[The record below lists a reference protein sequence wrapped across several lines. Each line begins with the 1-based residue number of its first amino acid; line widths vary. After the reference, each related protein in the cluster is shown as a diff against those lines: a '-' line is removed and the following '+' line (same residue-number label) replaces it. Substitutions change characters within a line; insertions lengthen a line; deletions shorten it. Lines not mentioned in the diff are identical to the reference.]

1 MTEAEP
7 RTDEE
12 GLSQAEQEF
21 PIEGKSYSFLTS
33 SIQHE
38 KVEVKGKATKFF
50 VNGYISTSDIDAVN
64 DMVTREALADMLK
77 QIKGRVIP
85 LKIDV
90 EHEIIDRDT
99 HEIRHIIPVG
109 KVIDG
114 RLDNIG
120 LWVKVQLN
128 DAIDRFDEVWGSIK
142 NGNLDAFSIAFRVK
156 DFTHRMING
165 VKTRILKEL
174 DLINIT
180 LTGMPINPAASI
192 TDVFAKA
199 VRDLEGKGD
208 DDMADIEEKKK
219 HVHSAKWD
227 RCVTK
232 VRAAGGVSNPEAL
245 CTAVLGAEAFKSA
258 HTLKEMHKVERI
270 MKEEHMD
277 DKPNKKAAEAEAK
290 ADAEAEAKVKADAEQ
305 KAAEVKEAAEKTAAD
320 AADQGKD
327 NETKAVTELKARLDA
342 AEEKNADLA
351 AELKELKNL
360 PILKAAAPA
369 AAPAA
374 GNDTEQKAKSPLDVI

>member
-7 RTDEE
+7 HTDGE

-38 KVEVKGKATKFF
+38 KVEVKGEPTEFF

-90 EHEIIDRDT
+90 EHEIIDRES

-114 RLDNIG
+114 RLDNVG

-208 DDMADIEEKKK
+208 DTMNTEGKAK
-219 HVHSAKWD
+219 HDHSQKWKD
-227 RCVTK
+227 CVRK
-232 VRAAGGVSNPEAL
+232 VQAEGGVSSPEAL
-245 CTAVLGAEAFKSA
+245 CTAVLGADAFKGA

-277 DKPNKKAAEAEAK
+277 DKPDKKAAEAEAK

-305 KAAEVKEAAEKTAAD
+305 KSAEDKEAAEKTAAD

-369 AAPAA
+369 AAPAGA
-374 GNDTEQKAKSPLDVI
+374 DTEQKAKSPLDVI